1 MISASKFARSF
12 TSFWH
17 ECLFPYDRSF
27 FKYADRLSQVF
38 CPPLKA
44 KTERDRYGDVSEIA
58 LRLFAA
64 STADTGLLKSKQRT
78 AAKIREICG
87 LDWVEMGDFGA
98 AGRAGLA
105 IVSKEV
111 TADALEIVER
121 LRLFNKRFHL
131 GDRSIFSPKFP
142 GCGFIDRAEGDM
154 LIGDVLYD
162 VKSSHE
168 TFRLSQFR
176 QLIVYLALNAAAR
189 AYPIRR
195 VGLVNPRRGDY
206 FCLNVETFTQEISGK
221 HSHELFAEITTF
233 ISGGGISR

>member
-17 ECLFPYDRSF
+17 ECLFPHDRNF
-27 FKYADRLSQVF
+27 FKYANRLSQVF
-38 CPPLKA
+38 CPTLNA
-44 KTERDRYGDVSEIA
+44 KTERDRYGDVSDIA

-64 STADTGLLKSKQRT
+64 SHADTNLLKSKKRT

-87 LDWVEMGDFGA
+87 LNLVEIGDFGA
-98 AGRAGLA
+98 TGRAGLA

-121 LRLFNKRFHL
+121 LGLFRKRYHL
-131 GDRSIFSPKFP
+131 GDPMIFSPKFP
-142 GCGFIDRAEGDM
+142 GCGFIDHAEGDM
-154 LIGDVLYD
+154 LVGDVLYD

-168 TFRLSQFR
+168 TFRLNQFR
-176 QLIVYLALNAAAR
+176 QLIVYLTLNAASR

-221 HSHELFAEITTF
+221 HSRELFAEIIAF
-233 ISGGGISR
+233 ISGEGISR